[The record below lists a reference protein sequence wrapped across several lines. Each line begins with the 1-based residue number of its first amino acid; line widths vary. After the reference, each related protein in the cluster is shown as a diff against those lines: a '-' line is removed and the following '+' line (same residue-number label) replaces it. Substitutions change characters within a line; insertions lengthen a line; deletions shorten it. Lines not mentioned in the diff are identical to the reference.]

1 MLLCK
6 STQPR
11 KQTMIIV
18 MRQPG
23 AINISGQIKLCSDP
37 FNRRSLYKLPVML
50 PLGCRAASCLMMQ
63 TADVFSE
70 GRGGRMRS
78 LALFSKK
85 SVYRMCLFSLTE
97 LELPEIQSICISRL
111 WSCQNVFVS
120 LISDSAWMMMMVYTT
135 VTPCCLLYSREKNC
149 PRRPHK
155 GTQDSQTPNNP
166 WYLFPVVSK
175 TTSRM
180 HLVYR
185 F

>member
-18 MRQPG
+18 MRQPW

-78 LALFSKK
+78 LVLFSKK

-97 LELPEIQSICISRL
+97 LELPEMQSVCISHICGLVKMFSCL
-111 WSCQNVFVS
+111 WSVTVPEWWWWFIQLLLHAVYYTQGKKTAQGDLTKALKTHRPQIILGISS
-120 LISDSAWMMMMVYTT
+120 L
-135 VTPCCLLYSREKNC
+135 
-149 PRRPHK
+149 
-155 GTQDSQTPNNP
+155 
-166 WYLFPVVSK
+166 
-175 TTSRM
+175 
-180 HLVYR
+180 
-185 F
+185 